1 MIKLWCKTRQ
11 FHGLA
16 SLLLTLMAI
25 PAVYAQTTSGN
36 SAAGALLYA
45 NFNILTNPTG
55 KNCVGCHSVTSG
67 SRGNAA
73 NAGAHITYANGQG
86 MGGAS
91 LTTTQRNDI
100 AAYIAANNTTT
111 LATQSVSFQGSTA
124 VVAPEFTL
132 NTAYGD
138 YIALRTANN
147 LAGRGT
153 VSYSGTTIT

>member
-1 MIKLWCKTRQ
+1 
-11 FHGLA
+11 
-16 SLLLTLMAI
+16 
-25 PAVYAQTTSGN
+25 
-36 SAAGALLYA
+36 
-45 NFNILTNPTG
+45 
-55 KNCVGCHSVTSG
+55 
-67 SRGNAA
+67 
-73 NAGAHITYANGQG
+73 

-111 LATQSVSFQGSTA
+111 LATQSVSFQGSRA